1 MRHQRIF
8 RFGRQRQRA
17 LGLFGLARE
26 EMPSQRKDV
35 FAALAQWGELNRN
48 YAQAEKKIL
57 AKATRRN
64 LLSDWP
70 IGRGHDS
77 DIDLPRLGATDP
89 QHLVLRRERNRDAV
103 RAHPTDWILT
113 NATF

>member
-1 MRHQRIF
+1 
-8 RFGRQRQRA
+8 
-17 LGLFGLARE
+17 
-26 EMPSQRKDV
+26 MPSQRKDV
-35 FAALAQWGELNRN
+35 CAALAQWAELNRS

-77 DIDLPRLGATDP
+77 DIDLPRLGATNP
-89 QHLVLRRERNRDAV
+89 QHLVLRRERTRDAV